1 MFDIKFLESQ
11 SNTLSDFLNWALTS
25 LGSLNFIIII
35 GGVFYFLSIKAL
47 LVNLSNN
54 DYERSLLVIILLVI
68 VFGGLVG
75 FALEFQ

>member
-11 SNTLSDFLNWALTS
+11 SNAISDFLNWSIES
-25 LGSLNFIIII
+25 LGSLNFIILI

-47 LVNLSNN
+47 LINLSNK
-54 DYERSLLVIILLVI
+54 DYERSLLVVILLII

-75 FALEFQ
+75 FALEFR